1 MPTTPTISRVQSKL
15 KNPLVLVIIAA
26 VLAGGVAWIALKYLQ
41 QREAA
46 MKAEISASGNTGGPR
61 RVEVAVP
68 VADSPVG
75 TVLNLDTFVSRPVE
89 EDLVYP
95 DTILAADF
103 ESMQGM
109 KLARPV
115 MRGRPLRVTDL
126 QVPEVRDV
134 AKVLPVGQRAM
145 TIEIDNI
152 NSIAQ
157 TLRPNHR
164 IDIYLLSQAENKGGA
179 EAGSDKGREQVSL
192 YMQDMVVLATG
203 TEFYDVTRSD
213 GPQVD
218 KMVPPGEVAGRDRG
232 YDTVT
237 LLVTPQQAA
246 RLMMGQKLGSYRVVL
261 RGGQDRAHIAQA
273 ALLGSDVMGAGGGGM
288 RARDAGIEFIVGGRG
303 DKIVSEMAVPPSQD
317 PNAAMRR
324 VLQAAQAASAAEVA
338 RRAGTTPATPA
349 AAPERTSVTINAP
362 TTRADQIISQ
372 RNKQ

>member
-1 MPTTPTISRVQSKL
+1 MAPPHTVNRVKSGL
-15 KNPLVLVIIAA
+15 KNPLVLVMIAA
-26 VLAGGVAWIALKYLQ
+26 VLAGGVAWMALKYLQ

-46 MKAEISASGNTGGPR
+46 MKAEIAASGKSGGPR
-61 RVEVAVP
+61 LVQVAVP
-68 VADSPVG
+68 MADAPVG
-75 TVLNLDTFVSRPVE
+75 TVLSLDTFVSRPVE

-95 DTILAADF
+95 DTVLASDF

-126 QVPEVRDV
+126 QMPEVRDV
-134 AKVLPVGQRAM
+134 ATVLPAGQRAL
-145 TIEIDNI
+145 TIDIDNV

-164 IDIYLLSQAENKGGA
+164 IDIYLLSKADGN
-179 EAGSDKGREQVSL
+179 SEQVSL

-213 GPQVD
+213 GPALD
-218 KMVPPGEVAGRDRG
+218 KMVRPGEVDGRERG

-261 RGGQDRAHIAQA
+261 RGGQDRATIRQA
-273 ALLGSDVMGAGGGGM
+273 TLRGPDVMGGGGL
-288 RARDAGIEFIVGGRG
+288 RRRDAGIEFIVGGRG
-303 DKIVSEMAVPPSQD
+303 DKIVSELAVPPSQD
-317 PNAAMRR
+317 PGAALER
-324 VLQAAQAASAAEVA
+324 VAKLAQAAEAAQAAQAVQAAK
-338 RRAGTTPATPA
+338 PAEPG
-349 AAPERTSVTINAP
+349 RTSITISAP
-362 TTRADQIISQ
+362 TTRGDQIISQ
-372 RNKQ
+372 RKQ